1 VIHDLADLTR
11 GFDVECDAVV
21 VGSGAGGAMAA
32 ANLARAGMRTVVLE
46 AGPRVRAEDMVRDV
60 PLFMARHFWDG
71 GLRMIGGTTTAPSL
85 QGRCLGGSTV
95 VNSAIMMKLPDWVRA
110 AWAAESGLDLFTG
123 PALDA
128 AYQRIFDRLQ
138 VAPTPMSV
146 MGRRNLVVKEALDS
160 VGIPGAPL
168 PRAVTG
174 CLGCADC
181 LLGCA
186 DGKKQSVDRALLP
199 AALADGAAVYTCSVA
214 ERILIEGGRAVG
226 VTGTVVDPHGLRERA
241 RFTVRAS
248 RVVLAAGTMQ
258 TPVLL
263 QDSGITAGGTVGG
276 SLFTHIGVG
285 LVGIMDEIIDPW
297 IGATQGWGAVSPD
310 VRGLKFEGLW
320 APPAAIMI
328 RWGDVG
334 RRLLEQLSEVK
345 HATVV
350 AIVYRSQMR
359 GRVRSRGRGRPSM
372 KIWIPDDEARVVMRA
387 MKTAADA
394 LLGVGARYVHT
405 GMPGVKDELRTTADT
420 DGLLDSR
427 LRARHLQMTMNHIFG
442 SCPMSAR
449 ADRGPVDQAGRVRG
463 VENLYV
469 CDASLF
475 PSASAVN
482 PQATVMALADVISRG
497 VGELAA

>member
-1 VIHDLADLTR
+1 
-11 GFDVECDAVV
+11 
-21 VGSGAGGAMAA
+21 
-32 ANLARAGMRTVVLE
+32 
-46 AGPRVRAEDMVRDV
+46 
-60 PLFMARHFWDG
+60 
-71 GLRMIGGTTTAPSL
+71 
-85 QGRCLGGSTV
+85 
-95 VNSAIMMKLPDWVRA
+95 
-110 AWAAESGLDLFTG
+110 
-123 PALDA
+123 
-128 AYQRIFDRLQ
+128 
-138 VAPTPMSV
+138 
-146 MGRRNLVVKEALDS
+146 
-160 VGIPGAPL
+160 
-168 PRAVTG
+168 
-174 CLGCADC
+174 
-181 LLGCA
+181 
-186 DGKKQSVDRALLP
+186 
-199 AALADGAAVYTCSVA
+199 
-214 ERILIEGGRAVG
+214 
-226 VTGTVVDPHGLRERA
+226 
-241 RFTVRAS
+241 
-248 RVVLAAGTMQ
+248 VVLAAGTMQ

-263 QDSGITAGGTVGG
+263 QDSGITGGGTVGG
-276 SLFTHIGVG
+276 SLFTHIGLG

-350 AIVYRSQMR
+350 AIVYRSRMR
-359 GRVRSRGRGRPSM
+359 GRVRSKGRGRPSM
-372 KIWIPDDEARVVMRA
+372 KIWIPEDEARVVMRA

-394 LLGVGARYVHT
+394 LLAVGARYVHT

-420 DGLLDSR
+420 EGLLDPR
-427 LRARHLQMTMNHIFG
+427 LRARHLQLTMNHIFG

-449 ADRGPVDQAGRVRG
+449 ADRGPVDEAGRVRG
-463 VENLYV
+463 VDNLYV